1 MSIMPAGGWG
11 DSSPR
16 FTQEDLVEEPKS
28 GLILA
33 GYCCSFISL
42 LFLPPAFALAGF
54 VVGVVALAKG
64 RVGHGLTLIVLS
76 VTFGLAGMYIGTR
89 VVSEHWGKRAL
100 AWVQQRQVAV
110 PDNGGNN
117 AASQLKHAIGD
128 SVSAGYWTYRCNGT
142 QWMSLLASDFGSM
155 EQPDAAYLVVD
166 ITIRND
172 DRSASTRPP
181 MKLIDSQ
188 GREFSESSKEYV
200 LSRSIGTLKEL
211 NPSVSSR
218 GYVLFDVPPQG
229 KYVLRVSG
237 GFESDDFKLIDLP
250 KAQLQEDGRDSA
262 EPAEQSP
269 RPKNKT

>member
-1 MSIMPAGGWG
+1 MSIMPSGGWD

-16 FTQEDLVEEPKS
+16 FSQEESVKDPAS

-33 GYCCSFISL
+33 GYLCCFMAL

-54 VVGVVALAKG
+54 VVGVVTVAKG
-64 RVGHGLTLIVLS
+64 RVGHGVILVVLS
-76 VTFGLAGMYIGTR
+76 VTLGLAGMYFGAR
-89 VVSEHWGKRAL
+89 VVTEHWGKRAL
-100 AWVQQRQVAV
+100 AWVQQRQIEVS
-110 PDNGGNN
+110 DRGGNT
-117 AASQLKHAIGD
+117 AAAQLKHAIGD

-142 QWMSLLASDFGSM
+142 QWMSLLVSDFGSM

-200 LSRSIGTLKEL
+200 LPQSIGTLKEL

-229 KYVLRVSG
+229 KYVLKVSG

-250 KAQLQEDGRDSA
+250 KAQLQEDGRGSA
-262 EPAEQSP
+262 EPAEQLP
-269 RPKNKT
+269 